1 MEKLGYI
8 ISEAPVFFFIMWL
21 GIRLVHIRRYR
32 NNRPLTTEHDW
43 RMLYDSAKLSLVSPI
58 MRLKLARSVLAATA
72 AIYVEFLILAPFGA
86 GILSAAV
93 LLTAASIVQRI
104 VLTDG

>member
-32 NNRPLTTEHDW
+32 NNRPLTTERDW

-58 MRLKLARSVLAATA
+58 MRLKLARSILAATA

>member
-8 ISEAPVFFFIMWL
+8 LAEAPVFLFIMWL

-32 NNRPLTTEHDW
+32 NNKPLCTEHDW
-43 RMLYDSAKLSLVSPI
+43 RMLYDSANLSLVSPI
-58 MRLKLARSVLAATA
+58 MRLKLACSILAATA

-93 LLTAASIVQRI
+93 LLTTASIVNRI
-104 VLTDG
+104 LLTDG

>member
-8 ISEAPVFFFIMWL
+8 LSEAPVFFFVMWL

-32 NNRPLTTEHDW
+32 KNEPLYTEHDW
-43 RMLYDSAKLSLVSPI
+43 RMLYDRAKLSLVSPI
-58 MRLKLARSVLAATA
+58 MRLKLARSILAATA
-72 AIYVEFLILAPFGA
+72 AIYVEYLVLAPFGA

-93 LLTAASIVQRI
+93 LVTTASIVQRI
-104 VLTDG
+104 LLTDG

>member
-8 ISEAPVFFFIMWL
+8 LTEAPIFFFVMWF

-32 NNRPLTTEHDW
+32 NKQPIYTELDW
-43 RMLYDSAKLSLVSPI
+43 RLLCQSATLSVRSPI
-58 MRLKLARSVLAATA
+58 MRLKLARSILAATA
-72 AIYVEFLILAPFGA
+72 AIYVEFLVLSPLGA

-93 LLTAASIVQRI
+93 LLTTASIVQRI
-104 VLTDG
+104 LLTDG

>member
-8 ISEAPVFFFIMWL
+8 LSEAPVFFFVMWL

-32 NNRPLTTEHDW
+32 NNQPLYTEDDW
-43 RMLYDSAKLSLVSPI
+43 RMLYQSTKLSLVSPI
-58 MRLKLARSVLAATA
+58 MRLKLARAILAATA
-72 AIYVEFLILAPFGA
+72 AIYVEFMVLAPFGA

-93 LLTAASIVQRI
+93 LLTTASIVKR
-104 VLTDG
+104 VLLTDG

>member
-32 NNRPLTTEHDW
+32 NNRALTTERDW

-58 MRLKLARSVLAATA
+58 MRLKLARSILAATA

>member
-32 NNRPLTTEHDW
+32 ENRPLVTEHDW
-43 RMLYDSAKLSLVSPI
+43 RMLYDRAKLSFVSPI
-58 MRLKLARSVLAATA
+58 MRLKLARSILAATA
-72 AIYVEFLILAPFGA
+72 AVYVEFLILAPLGA
-86 GILSAAV
+86 GILSAAI
-93 LLTAASIVQRI
+93 LLTTASIVKGI
-104 VLTDG
+104 LLTDG